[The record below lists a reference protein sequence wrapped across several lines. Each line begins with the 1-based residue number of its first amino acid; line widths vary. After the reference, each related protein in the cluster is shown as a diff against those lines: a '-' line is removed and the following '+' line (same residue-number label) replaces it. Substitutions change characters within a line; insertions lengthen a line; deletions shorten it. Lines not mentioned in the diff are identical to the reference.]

1 MDRTALDWLFSTA
14 PQALAALV
22 GLTFAG
28 MTFINGTIDKEI
40 AQDES
45 REEICE
51 AMKEEIH
58 SFMKR
63 MFWFAGLSISIDLLI
78 LMINPLER
86 DCLFSFSEN
95 FNPYILIVGLIFIFN
110 IFTLCFSLWFIIRV
124 ASPQYF
130 EKTVKKLSK
139 ESKDGDV
146 DAKDFLMEFIKLE
159 KVLRELPLDIDNS
172 GKQHSV
178 SDILRILRF
187 RKILN
192 GQDVSRLFEINKL
205 RNLIVHGAEINHVS
219 HEIFDYLKNSIT
231 NLSKIKEQLK
241 NESPSFY

>member
-28 MTFINGTIDKEI
+28 MTFINGAIDKEI
-40 AQDES
+40 ELDES

-58 SFMKR
+58 SFMKH
-63 MFWFAGLSISIDLLI
+63 MFWFAGFSISIDLSLLI
-78 LMINPLER
+78 LNPLEN
-86 DCLFSFSEN
+86 DYLFSFSGN
-95 FNPYILIVGLIFIFN
+95 FDPYLLIVGLIFIFN
-110 IFTLCFSLWFIIRV
+110 IFTLCYSLWFIIKV
-124 ASPQYF
+124 TSPNYF

-139 ESKDGDV
+139 ESKNGDV

-159 KVLRELPLDIDNS
+159 KVLRDLPLDINNPE
-172 GKQHSV
+172 KQHSV
-178 SDILRILRF
+178 SDILRTLRVQ
-187 RKILN
+187 KILD
-192 GQDVSRLFEINKL
+192 GHDVSRLFEINRL
-205 RNLIVHGAEINHVS
+205 RNLIVHGAEIDYVS
-219 HEIFDYLKNSIT
+219 HDIFDYLKNSIT

-241 NESPSFY
+241 S

>member
-1 MDRTALDWLFSTA
+1 MDRTALDWLFSTV

-28 MTFINGTIDKEI
+28 TTFINGTIDKEI
-40 AQDES
+40 EQDES

-58 SFMKR
+58 SLMKR
-63 MFWFAGLSISIDLLI
+63 MFWLAGLSISIDLLLLI
-78 LMINPLER
+78 LNPLEN
-86 DCLFSFSEN
+86 DYLFSFSGN
-95 FNPYILIVGLIFIFN
+95 FDPYLLIVGLFFIFN

-124 ASPQYF
+124 TSPNYF

-159 KVLRELPLDIDNS
+159 KVLRDLPLDINNPE
-172 GKQHSV
+172 KQHSV
-178 SDILRILRF
+178 SDILRTLRV
-187 RKILN
+187 RKILD
-192 GQDVSRLFEINKL
+192 GQDVSKLFEINRL
-205 RNLIVHGAEINHVS
+205 RNLIVHGAEINFVS
-219 HEIFDYLKNSIT
+219 HDIFDYLKNSIT
-231 NLSKIKEQLK
+231 NLSKIKEQL
-241 NESPSFY
+241 NS